1 MAPNKKEVKYSTAVR
16 VMALTH
22 FCGVAPRLF
31 EVLLRR
37 FGTLEGIYAAKMDAF
52 LAIDGLTEDSARRL
66 AQVSDQLEATLALA
80 KQYDDR
86 DINLLTRFDA
96 TFSSLLFELSEPPS
110 LLYVR
115 GRAPDH
121 HKKSVAV
128 VGAADASSEG
138 ITLTSGLVK
147 ALVQQGVQIISS
159 LAGGID
165 MTAHLAANSAKGAA
179 FAVLD
184 RGIDTVDQQTGI
196 PVAIDLVQS
205 GGVLSEYAPPVEP
218 NEMFI
223 AESNRVIAG
232 LAQAVVITEM
242 YANSERVLDLL
253 KQCRDIGKLTFL
265 LADSEHGALSD
276 KTSLAVAAEC
286 GAIPIVGLN
295 KVDDIIRS
303 LV

>member
-1 MAPNKKEVKYSTAVR
+1 
-16 VMALTH
+16 MALTH

-37 FGTLEGIYAAKMDAF
+37 FGTLEGIYAADQSAF
-52 LAIDGLTEDSARRL
+52 LRIDGLTDDTAIRL
-66 AQVSDQLEATLALA
+66 AQVADQLEAAQALA
-80 KQYDDR
+80 KQYADR
-86 DINLLTRFDA
+86 DINLITRFDESY
-96 TFSSLLFELSEPPS
+96 SSLLFELSEPPS

-115 GRAPDH
+115 GRTPDH
-121 HKKSVAV
+121 NKKCVAV
-128 VGAADASSEG
+128 AGAADASSEG

-147 ALVQQGVQIISS
+147 AFVQHGVQIISS

-165 MTAHLAANSAKGAA
+165 ITAHLAATSAKGMAY
-179 FAVLD
+179 AVLD
-184 RGIDTVDQQTGI
+184 RGIDTLDQQTGV

-205 GGVLSEYAPPVEP
+205 GGVLSEYAPQVEP
-218 NEMFI
+218 HEMFV

-232 LAQAVVITEM
+232 LAQAVVITEV
-242 YANSERVLDLL
+242 YGDSDRTLDLIR
-253 KQCRDIGKLTFL
+253 QCREIGKLTFI

-276 KTSLAVAAEC
+276 KKSLAVAAEC
-286 GAIPIVGLN
+286 GAIPIVGLQ